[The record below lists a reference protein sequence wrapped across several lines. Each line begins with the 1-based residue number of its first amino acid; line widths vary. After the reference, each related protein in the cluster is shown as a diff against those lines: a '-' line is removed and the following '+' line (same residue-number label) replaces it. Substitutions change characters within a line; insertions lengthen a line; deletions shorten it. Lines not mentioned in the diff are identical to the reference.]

1 MCFSAAASFVTAV
14 ATGAIG
20 LATLSRV
27 ASPRQLPLAAMP
39 MVFATLQL
47 LEGSLWLAL
56 PTGTGGP
63 LATAATLLFLFLAEV
78 WWPVFV
84 PIAVLLIET
93 QRKRRLFM
101 LPSLAVGP
109 AVAAY
114 LLWGILT
121 RDHRAEVLDGHIVY
135 MTEEPF
141 SLPIGL
147 AYLAATAVPPMLSS
161 QRVVATLGTVVLVG
175 GIVAHFFYWQAFVS
189 VWCFF
194 AAAASGLI
202 LFHFEK
208 QRTARLLPV
217 GR

>member
-1 MCFSAAASFVTAV
+1 MCFSAAASFVTAA

-20 LATLSRV
+20 LVTLNRAT
-27 ASPRQLPLAAMP
+27 APQQWPLAATP
-39 MVFATLQL
+39 LIFATQQS
-47 LEGSLWLAL
+47 LEGALWLAL
-56 PTGTGGP
+56 PSGSGGP
-63 LATAATLLFLFLAEV
+63 FASSLTLLFLLFAQV
-78 WWPVFV
+78 CWPVLA
-84 PIAVLLIET
+84 PIAVLLVEP
-93 QRKRRLFM
+93 QRKRRLLM
-101 LPSLAVGP
+101 LPSVAAGA

-114 LLWGILT
+114 LLWGIVA
-121 RDHRAEVLDGHIVY
+121 RDHRAEIIDGHIVY

-147 AYLAATAVPPMLSS
+147 AYLAATALPVMLSS
-161 QRVVATLGTVVLVG
+161 QRAVAALGTVVLLG
-175 GIVAHFFYWQAFVS
+175 GIVAYSFYWQAFVS

-208 QRTARLLPV
+208 QRTARLLLV